1 MHSGS
6 TARGATIRILLLDGT
21 PDGLRLIS
29 NSNWN
34 GLVMMCSRPKYPAVR
49 NRDEFTYP
57 GVYFLYGPAQAE
69 GGNVTLYIGQADNI
83 RERLDTHHRSR
94 EFWTQLAV
102 FTSMFGHLNRAHA
115 QYLESRL
122 IDLAQN
128 ARRAE
133 VQNGNAPRLP
143 YLSES
148 DRYDSESFLDQIL
161 LLCPI
166 LGLDYFEGLTHSPHA
181 HRPKPVPSQSP
192 SQPVID
198 AKPAVSPTESVSG
211 ELFLAGPGARA
222 VGRAIGRK
230 LEVFTGSVAREQ
242 FAPSTDPRMIRRRD
256 ALVAEGVFARSAE
269 GLVLTKNHVF
279 DSPSAAAVAMLARP
293 ANGLTEWKDSQ
304 GRTLKSLQTMDG
316 RGTVDVQ

>member
-1 MHSGS
+1 MPSGS
-6 TARGATIRILLLDGT
+6 VGRGATIRILLLDGT

-34 GLVMMCSRPKYPAVR
+34 GLVMMCSRAKYPTVH

-69 GGNVTLYIGQADNI
+69 GGDVTLYIGQADNI

-102 FTSMFGHLNRAHA
+102 FTSVFGHLNRAHA

-122 IDLAQN
+122 IDLAQK

-148 DRYDSESFLDQIL
+148 DRFDSESFLDQIL

-166 LGLDYFEGLTHSPHA
+166 LGLDYFEALTPAPHT
-181 HRPKPVPSQSP
+181 HRPKPVPAP
-192 SQPVID
+192 LSQPVVD
-198 AKPAVSPTESVSG
+198 TKPPISP
-211 ELFLAGPGARA
+211 
-222 VGRAIGRK
+222 
-230 LEVFTGSVAREQ
+230 
-242 FAPSTDPRMIRRRD
+242 
-256 ALVAEGVFARSAE
+256 AE
-269 GLVLTKNHVF
+269 
-279 DSPSAAAVAMLARP
+279 
-293 ANGLTEWKDSQ
+293 
-304 GRTLKSLQTMDG
+304 
-316 RGTVDVQ
+316 

>member
-1 MHSGS
+1 MPSGS
-6 TARGATIRILLLDGT
+6 TGRGATIRILLLDGT

-34 GLVMMCSRPKYPAVR
+34 GLVMMCSRAKYPAVR
-49 NRDEFTYP
+49 IRDEFTNP

-69 GGNVTLYIGQADNI
+69 GGDVTLYIGQADNV

-122 IDLAQN
+122 IDLAQK

-148 DRYDSESFLDQIL
+148 DRFDSESFLDQIL

-166 LGLDYFEGLTHSPHA
+166 LGLDYFDPLTPSPQA
-181 HRPKPVPSQSP
+181 HWPKPVPAPP
-192 SQPVID
+192 SR
-198 AKPAVSPTESVSG
+198 PAVDVTPPASLVEPVAG
-211 ELFLAGPGARA
+211 ELFLSGPSARA
-222 VGRAIGRK
+222 VGRLTGRK
-230 LEVFTGSVAREQ
+230 LEVFTGSVARER

-256 ALVAEGVFARSAE
+256 ALVAAGVFARSAE
-269 GLVLTKNHVF
+269 GLVLTKNHIF

-293 ANGLTEWKDSQ
+293 ANGLTEWKDNQ
-304 GRTLKSLQTMDG
+304 GRTLKSLRAMSGESAAD
-316 RGTVDVQ
+316 DE

>member
-34 GLVMMCSRPKYPAVR
+34 GLVMMCSRAKYPAVR
-49 NRDEFTYP
+49 TRDEFTNP

-69 GGNVTLYIGQADNI
+69 GGDVTLYIGQADNV

-94 EFWTQLAV
+94 EFWTQLVV

-122 IDLAQN
+122 IGLAQK

-148 DRYDSESFLDQIL
+148 DRFDSESFLDQIL

-166 LGLDYFEGLTHSPHA
+166 LGLDYFDPLTLSSYA
-181 HRPKPVPSQSP
+181 HRSRPV
-192 SQPVID
+192 
-198 AKPAVSPTESVSG
+198 APAPLRPAGGANASAPLAEPVSG
-211 ELFLAGPGARA
+211 ELFVSGPGARA
-222 VGRAIGRK
+222 VGRLIGKK
-230 LEVFTGSVAREQ
+230 LEVFEGGIAREQ
-242 FAPSTDPRMIRRRD
+242 FAPSTDPRAIRRRD
-256 ALVAEGVFARSAE
+256 QLVSEGVFARSAE
-269 GLVLTKNHVF
+269 GLILTKNYIF
-279 DSPSAAAVAMLARP
+279 DSPTAAAVAILARP
-293 ANGLTEWKDSQ
+293 SNGLTEWRDAQ
-304 GRTLKSLQTMDG
+304 RRTLKSLQATDG
-316 RGTVDVQ
+316 RGTADVE